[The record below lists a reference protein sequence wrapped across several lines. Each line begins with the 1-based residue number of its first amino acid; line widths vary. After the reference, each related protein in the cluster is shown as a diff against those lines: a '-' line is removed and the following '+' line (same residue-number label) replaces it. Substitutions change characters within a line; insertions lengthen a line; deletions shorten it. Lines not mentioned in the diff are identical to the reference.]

1 MSKYQIFLLFSLF
14 VFVQS
19 DYDSC
24 NSYFN
29 YLLEGKCSQLLSG
42 NLKRCVFNENKCR
55 EYYDICE
62 DFTLNEGVNEEKCK
76 ANIPSDPNYK
86 CIWDSSNSKCI
97 AAKRKCND
105 YLIGYPTSFTCYDL
119 ETSDVTN
126 KICIET
132 ELGCEEQYKT
142 CELYNSLANPKTKEK
157 CESIRYYNENKKIF
171 EHDEKNAFSLVI
183 HVQ

>member
-24 NSYFN
+24 NSNFN
-29 YLLEGKCSQLLSG
+29 YRLEGKCSQLLSG